1 MTLLW
6 ISDVLSRRRT
16 NPIPKRGLWLLQDS
30 AAGVDRFLRLIV
42 DREGQLY
49 ALGEGQL
56 FRRAGESWE
65 KLGAYA
71 PTLSWDEAEGV
82 SAEGDFPS
90 SILDQLSREA
100 SLALASEL
108 EAMDGD
114 APPEEIAELV
124 IEAFRA
130 ETAPQPK
137 SPLALSDVALGT
149 AGAPDQ
155 LWIATGG
162 GVLSYRPERRGLF
175 FHRQSPNA
183 LHEISLSRQG
193 IWGVDAEG
201 GVRATIAPDKSLRWS
216 MTENQDTVYQRMS
229 GEYRARAGKLFW
241 RRRGEEERPV
251 MIPGEVNS
259 VTLGSGDQLW
269 VLSGQQLYLI
279 DRGLLQ
285 PLCDPLPRTP
295 IGLRWSGGSLIT
307 WRAREIWV
315 HSAGC
320 ARIRLSPPRGSGE
333 ILDLALNQEGLWI
346 STALGLFRWTK
357 AARGQRSAARVALV
371 ERALSERPPFPV
383 LYRAVLRAQG
393 LDRESWGY
401 GLRPLSA
408 MLLPELQLRASTRPL
423 RSDRTPT
430 IFGGN
435 RQLRLEQPRPE
446 VTLFARWTISFD
458 ALAGLFGIEGRSRT
472 GSEQLEAEI
481 QGLGITQQENLD
493 FAFDELDPL
502 GADATLAARSQRIS
516 QTLLALER
524 RQAVRER
531 RRLRRLLLRLY
542 EEQTRLI
549 WRRWMTNPRD
559 PLRLALWRLRIKEI
573 DALFLAYH
581 GAELPGRLASGG

>member
-1 MTLLW
+1 
-6 ISDVLSRRRT
+6 
-16 NPIPKRGLWLLQDS
+16 
-30 AAGVDRFLRLIV
+30 
-42 DREGQLY
+42 
-49 ALGEGQL
+49 
-56 FRRAGESWE
+56 
-65 KLGAYA
+65 
-71 PTLSWDEAEGV
+71 
-82 SAEGDFPS
+82 
-90 SILDQLSREA
+90 
-100 SLALASEL
+100 
-108 EAMDGD
+108 
-114 APPEEIAELV
+114 
-124 IEAFRA
+124 
-130 ETAPQPK
+130 
-137 SPLALSDVALGT
+137 
-149 AGAPDQ
+149 
-155 LWIATGG
+155 
-162 GVLSYRPERRGLF
+162 
-175 FHRQSPNA
+175 
-183 LHEISLSRQG
+183 
-193 IWGVDAEG
+193 
-201 GVRATIAPDKSLRWS
+201 
-216 MTENQDTVYQRMS
+216 
-229 GEYRARAGKLFW
+229 
-241 RRRGEEERPV
+241 
-251 MIPGEVNS
+251 MIPGEVTS
-259 VTLGSGDQLW
+259 ITLGSDDQLW

-279 DRGLLQ
+279 DQGLLQ
-285 PLCDPLPRTP
+285 PLCDPLPRAP
-295 IGLRWSGGSLIT
+295 VGLRWSGGSLIT
-307 WRAREIWV
+307 WRAHEIWV
-315 HSAGC
+315 HSVGC
-320 ARIRLSPPRGSGE
+320 TRIRLSPPRGSGE

-401 GLRPLSA
+401 GLRPLIA
-408 MLLPELQLRASTRPL
+408 MLLPELQFRASTRPL

-446 VTLFARWTISFD
+446 VTLFARWTITLD